1 MDKWRKKAYNRL
13 NTFLKVTQMNLR
25 EGLKNTKRVVF
36 KVGTSSLTYPN
47 GRLNI
52 NKIDILVRVIA
63 DLKNR
68 GMDAVLVSSGAIG
81 VGVGKLGLGEKPK
94 DMPGKQA
101 AAAVGQCELMYLYDK
116 LFSEYGHVTG
126 QVLLT
131 KDAIEHEDRRMNAH
145 NTFMRLIEMGV
156 VPIVNEND
164 AVSTEEI
171 EFGDNDTLSAYV
183 SALCDADLLVIL
195 TDIDGLYN
203 KNPREYPD
211 AQLISQVEEITD
223 DILALGGSAGSSRG
237 TGGMITKLY
246 AARIASEAGIKT
258 VVCSADEPKDIYRIF
273 DEEEFGTI
281 FR

>member
-1 MDKWRKKAYNRL
+1 
-13 NTFLKVTQMNLR
+13 MNLR
-25 EGLKNTKRVVF
+25 KGLKNTKRVVF

-68 GMDAVLVSSGAIG
+68 GMEVVLVSSGAIG
-81 VGVGKLGLGEKPK
+81 VGVGKLGLSEKPK
-94 DMPGKQA
+94 DMPSKQA

-131 KDAIEHEDRRMNAH
+131 KDAIEHDDRRTNAH
-145 NTFMRLIEMGV
+145 NTFMRLLEMGV

-183 SALCDADLLVIL
+183 AVLSESDLLVIL
-195 TDIDGLYN
+195 TDIDGLYDE
-203 KNPREYPD
+203 NPRENPS
-211 AQLISQVEEITD
+211 AHLISQVEKITD

-246 AARIASEAGIKT
+246 AARIASEANIKT
-258 VVCSADEPKDIYRIF
+258 VVCSAQEPRDIYQIF
-273 DEEEFGTI
+273 EEKEIGTI
-281 FR
+281 FG

>member
-1 MDKWRKKAYNRL
+1 
-13 NTFLKVTQMNLR
+13 MNLR
-25 EGLKNTKRVVF
+25 DGIKAAKRVVF

-52 NKIDILVRVIA
+52 NKIDVLVRVIA

-68 GMDAVLVSSGAIG
+68 GMETVLVSSGAIG
-81 VGVGKLGLGEKPK
+81 VGVGKLGLAEKPK
-94 DMPGKQA
+94 DMPSKQA

-116 LFSEYGHVTG
+116 LFSEYGHITG

-131 KDAIEHEDRRMNAH
+131 KDAIEHDDRRTNAH
-145 NTFMRLIEMGV
+145 NTFKRLLQMGV

-183 SALCDADLLVIL
+183 ATLCDADVLVIL
-195 TDIDGLYN
+195 TDIDGLYD
-203 KNPREYPD
+203 KNPREHAD
-211 AQLISQVEEITD
+211 ATLISEVEEITD
-223 DILALGGSAGSSRG
+223 KIMALGGAAGSSRG

-246 AARIASEAGIKT
+246 AARIASAAGIRT
-258 VVCSADEPKDIYRIF
+258 VICSAEDPKDIYKVF
-273 DEEEFGTI
+273 NGEEIGTI

>member
-1 MDKWRKKAYNRL
+1 
-13 NTFLKVTQMNLR
+13 MNLR
-25 EGLKNTKRVVF
+25 EGLKNAKRVVF

-52 NKIDILVRVIA
+52 NKIDILVRVIS

-68 GMDAVLVSSGAIG
+68 GMEPVLVSSGAIG
-81 VGVGKLGLGEKPK
+81 VGVGKLGFDKKPD
-94 DMPGKQA
+94 DMPSKQA

-131 KDAIEHEDRRMNAH
+131 KDAVEDEKRKNNAE
-145 NTFMRLIEMGV
+145 NTFKRLIEMGV

-183 SALCDADLLVIL
+183 SMLCKSDVLVIL
-195 TDIDGLYN
+195 TDIDGLYDR
-203 KNPREYPD
+203 NPRED
-211 AQLISQVEEITD
+211 ANANLISQVDKITD
-223 DILALGGSAGSSRG
+223 DILALGGSAGSTRG
-237 TGGMITKLY
+237 TGGMITKLH
-246 AARIASEAGIKT
+246 AAQIASGAGIKT
-258 VVCSADEPKDIYRIF
+258 IVCSAEEPRLIYDIF
-273 DEEEFGTI
+273 EEKEVGTI
-281 FR
+281 FK

>member
-1 MDKWRKKAYNRL
+1 
-13 NTFLKVTQMNLR
+13 MNLR
-25 EGLKNTKRVVF
+25 EGLKNSKRVVF
-36 KVGTSSLTYPN
+36 KVGTSSLTYAN
-47 GRLNI
+47 GKLNI
-52 NKIDILVRVIA
+52 NKIDRLVRVIA

-68 GMDAVLVSSGAIG
+68 GMDVVLVSSGAIG
-81 VGVGKLGLGEKPK
+81 VGVGKLNLGEKPK

-116 LFSEYGHVTG
+116 LFSEYGHITG

-131 KDAIEHEDRRMNAH
+131 KDAIEHEDRRANAH
-145 NTFMRLIEMGV
+145 NTFVKLLQLGV

-183 SALCDADLLVIL
+183 AELCDGDVLVIL
-195 TDIDGLYN
+195 TDIDGLYDA
-203 KNPREYPD
+203 NPRENPN
-211 AQLISQVEEITD
+211 ARLISQVEEITG

-246 AARIASEAGIKT
+246 AAQIASRAGIKT
-258 VVCSADEPKDIYRIF
+258 VVCSAEEPKDIYRIF
-273 DEEEFGTI
+273 EEEEIGTI
-281 FR
+281 FA

>member
-1 MDKWRKKAYNRL
+1 
-13 NTFLKVTQMNLR
+13 MNLR
-25 EGLKNTKRVVF
+25 ENLSKTKRVVF

-52 NKIDILVRVIA
+52 NKIDILVRVIS

-68 GMDAVLVSSGAIG
+68 GMEVVLVSSGAIG
-81 VGVGKLGLGEKPK
+81 VGVGKLGLSEKPK

-116 LFSEYGHVTG
+116 LFSEYGHITG

-131 KDAIEHEDRRMNAH
+131 KDAIEHEDRRQNAH
-145 NTFMRLIEMGV
+145 NTFITLIKMGV

-183 SALCDADLLVIL
+183 ACLCEGDLLVIL
-195 TDIDGLYN
+195 TDIDGLYDSDPRKN
-203 KNPREYPD
+203 KD
-211 AQLISQVEEITD
+211 ARLISQVEKITD
-223 DILALGGSAGSSRG
+223 DILNAAGSAGSSRG
-237 TGGMITKLY
+237 TGGMITKLH
-246 AARIASEAGIKT
+246 AAKIASDAGIKT
-258 VVCSADEPKDIYRIF
+258 IVCNADDPKLIYEIF
-273 DEEEFGTI
+273 EEKEIGTI
-281 FR
+281 FK

>member
-1 MDKWRKKAYNRL
+1 
-13 NTFLKVTQMNLR
+13 MNLR
-25 EGLKNTKRVVF
+25 EGIKAAKRVVF

-52 NKIDILVRVIA
+52 NKIDVLVRVIA

-68 GMDAVLVSSGAIG
+68 GMETVLVSSGAIG
-81 VGVGKLGLGEKPK
+81 VGVGKLGLAEKPK
-94 DMPGKQA
+94 DMPSKQA

-116 LFSEYGHVTG
+116 LFSEYGHITG

-131 KDAIEHEDRRMNAH
+131 KDAIEHDDRRTNAH
-145 NTFMRLIEMGV
+145 NTFKRLLQMGV

-183 SALCDADLLVIL
+183 ATLCDADVLVIL
-195 TDIDGLYN
+195 TDIDGLYD
-203 KNPREYPD
+203 KNPREHAD
-211 AQLISQVEEITD
+211 ATLISEVEEITD
-223 DILALGGSAGSSRG
+223 KIMALGGAAGSSRG

-246 AARIASEAGIKT
+246 AARIASAAGIRT
-258 VVCSADEPKDIYRIF
+258 VICSAEDPKDIYKVF
-273 DEEEFGTI
+273 NGEEIGTI

>member
-1 MDKWRKKAYNRL
+1 
-13 NTFLKVTQMNLR
+13 MNLR
-25 EGLKNTKRVVF
+25 EGLKNTQRVVF

-68 GMDAVLVSSGAIG
+68 GMDVVLVSSGAIG

-131 KDAIEHEDRRMNAH
+131 KDAIEHDDRRTNAH
-145 NTFMRLIEMGV
+145 NTFKKLLEMGV

-183 SALCDADLLVIL
+183 ATLCDAELLVIL

-203 KNPREYPD
+203 KNPREFTD

-246 AARIASEAGIKT
+246 AARIASKAGIKT

-273 DEEEFGTI
+273 EEEEFGTI

>member
-1 MDKWRKKAYNRL
+1 MNVRK
-13 NTFLKVTQMNLR
+13 NLSQ
-25 EGLKNTKRVVF
+25 TKRVVF

-47 GRLNI
+47 GKLNI
-52 NKIDILVRVIA
+52 NKIDLLVRVIS

-68 GMDAVLVSSGAIG
+68 GMEVILVSSGAIG

-116 LFSEYGHVTG
+116 LFSEYGHITG

-131 KDAIEHEDRRMNAH
+131 KDAIENKTRRQNAH
-145 NTFMRLIEMGV
+145 NTFITLINMGV

-183 SALCDADLLVIL
+183 ACLSESDLLVIL
-195 TDIDGLYN
+195 TDIDGLYDV
-203 KNPREYPD
+203 NPRENPS
-211 AQLISQVEEITD
+211 ARLITRVEKITD
-223 DILALGGSAGSSRG
+223 DIMALAGSAGSSRG
-237 TGGMITKLY
+237 TGGMITKLH
-246 AARIASEAGIKT
+246 AARIAQSEGIKT
-258 VVCSADEPKDIYRIF
+258 IVCSAENPKDIYGIF
-273 DEEEFGTI
+273 EGEEIGTI
-281 FR
+281 FG

>member
-1 MDKWRKKAYNRL
+1 
-13 NTFLKVTQMNLR
+13 MNLR

-47 GRLNI
+47 GKLNI
-52 NKIDILVRVIA
+52 NKIDKLVRVIS

-68 GMDAVLVSSGAIG
+68 GVEVVLVSSGAIG
-81 VGVGKLGLGEKPK
+81 VGVGKLGLDEKPK

-116 LFSEYGHVTG
+116 LFSEYGHITA

-131 KDAIEHEDRRMNAH
+131 KDAIEHSDRRMNAH
-145 NTFMRLIEMGV
+145 NTFMRLIELGA

-183 SALCDADLLVIL
+183 ACLSESDLLVIL
-195 TDIDGLYN
+195 TDIDGLYDA
-203 KNPREYPD
+203 NPRENPN
-211 AQLISQVEEITD
+211 ATLISQVEKITD
-223 DILALGGSAGSSRG
+223 DILALGGSAGTSRG
-237 TGGMITKLY
+237 TGGMITKLH
-246 AARIASEAGIKT
+246 AALIASEAGIKT
-258 VVCSADEPKDIYRIF
+258 VVCSAEEPKDIYKIF
-273 DEEEFGTI
+273 EEEEIGTI
-281 FR
+281 FG

>member
-1 MDKWRKKAYNRL
+1 
-13 NTFLKVTQMNLR
+13 MNLR
-25 EGLKNTKRVVF
+25 DGLKNTKRVVF

-47 GRLNI
+47 GKLNI
-52 NKIDILVRVIA
+52 NKIDLLVRVIS

-68 GMDAVLVSSGAIG
+68 GVDVVLVSSGAIG
-81 VGVGKLGLGEKPK
+81 VGVGKLSLPGKPK

-116 LFSEYGHVTG
+116 LFSEYGHITG

-131 KDAIEHEDRRMNAH
+131 KDAIEHEDRRTNAH
-145 NTFMRLIEMGV
+145 NTFMKLIEMGV

-183 SALCDADLLVIL
+183 SVLCESDLLVIL
-195 TDIDGLYN
+195 TDIDGLYDA
-203 KNPREYPD
+203 NPRENPS
-211 AQLISQVEEITD
+211 AKLISQVEKITED
-223 DILALGGSAGSSRG
+223 VLKLGGGTGSSRG

-246 AARIASEAGIKT
+246 AAQIASEANIKT
-258 VVCSADEPKDIYRIF
+258 IVCSADEPKLIYDIF
-273 DEEEFGTI
+273 EEKEIGTI
-281 FR
+281 FG

>member
-1 MDKWRKKAYNRL
+1 
-13 NTFLKVTQMNLR
+13 MNLR
-25 EGLKNTKRVVF
+25 DGLKNTKRVVF

-52 NKIDILVRVIA
+52 NKIDLLVRVIS

-68 GMDAVLVSSGAIG
+68 GIEVCLVSSGAIG
-81 VGVGKLGLGEKPK
+81 VGVGKLGLSEKPK
-94 DMPGKQA
+94 DMPSKQA

-116 LFSEYGHVTG
+116 LFSEYGHITG

-131 KDAIEHEDRRMNAH
+131 KDAIEHEDRKTNAH
-145 NTFMRLIEMGV
+145 NTFRRLIEMGV

-183 SALCDADLLVIL
+183 ACLSESDLLIIL
-195 TDIDGLYN
+195 TDIDGLYD
-203 KNPREYPD
+203 KNPRENPD
-211 AQLISQVEEITD
+211 AKLISQVEEINE
-223 DILALGGSAGSSRG
+223 DILALGGEAGSNRG

-246 AARIASEAGIKT
+246 AARIASAAGIKT
-258 VVCSADEPKDIYRIF
+258 IVMSADDPKDIYTVF
-273 DEEEFGTI
+273 DEAEIGTI
-281 FR
+281 FK

>member
-1 MDKWRKKAYNRL
+1 
-13 NTFLKVTQMNLR
+13 MNLR
-25 EGLKNTKRVVF
+25 KGLKDVKRVVF

-47 GRLNI
+47 GKLNI
-52 NKIDILVRVIA
+52 NKIDRLVRTIA

-68 GMDAVLVSSGAIG
+68 GMEPVLVSSGAIG

-116 LFSEYGHVTG
+116 LFSEYGHITG

-131 KDAIEHEDRRMNAH
+131 KDAIEHDDRRTNAH
-145 NTFMRLIEMGV
+145 NTFMKLLQLGV

-183 SALCDADLLVIL
+183 ATLCESDVLVIL
-195 TDIDGLYN
+195 TDIDGLYDA
-203 KNPREYPD
+203 NPREKTD
-211 AQLISQVEEITD
+211 ARLISQVEKITD

-246 AARIASEAGIKT
+246 AAQIASDAGIKT
-258 VVCSADEPKDIYRIF
+258 IVCSAEEPKDIYRIF
-273 DEEEFGTI
+273 DEEEIGTI
-281 FR
+281 FA

>member
-1 MDKWRKKAYNRL
+1 
-13 NTFLKVTQMNLR
+13 MNLR
-25 EGLKNTKRVVF
+25 DGLKNTKRVVF

-52 NKIDILVRVIA
+52 DKIDRLVRVIA

-68 GMDAVLVSSGAIG
+68 GVDTVLVSSGAIG
-81 VGVGKLGLGEKPK
+81 VGVGKLNLGEKPK

-131 KDAIEHEDRRMNAH
+131 KDAIEHEDRRINAH
-145 NTFMRLIEMGV
+145 NTFMKLLH
-156 VPIVNEND
+156 D

-183 SALCDADLLVIL
+183 ATLCESDLLVIL
-195 TDIDGLYN
+195 TDIDGLYDA
-203 KNPREYPD
+203 NPRENPD
-211 AQLISQVEEITD
+211 AKLISQVEKITE

-246 AARIASEAGIKT
+246 AAQIASKSGIKT

-273 DEEEFGTI
+273 EEEEIGTI
-281 FR
+281 FA

>member
-1 MDKWRKKAYNRL
+1 
-13 NTFLKVTQMNLR
+13 MNLR
-25 EGLKNTKRVVF
+25 EGLKNTKRIVF

-47 GRLNI
+47 GKLNI
-52 NKIDILVRVIA
+52 NKIDKLVRVIS

-68 GMDAVLVSSGAIG
+68 GMETVLVSSGAIG
-81 VGVGKLGLGEKPK
+81 VGVGKLGLAEKPH

-116 LFSEYGHVTG
+116 LFSEYGHITG

-131 KDAIEHEDRRMNAH
+131 KDAVEHPDRKQNAH
-145 NTFMRLIEMGV
+145 NTFHRLIQLGV

-171 EFGDNDTLSAYV
+171 EFGDNDTLSAHV
-183 SALCDADLLVIL
+183 ACLCESDLLVIL

-203 KNPREYPD
+203 KNPRENPD
-211 AQLISQVEEITD
+211 AELISQVCGITD
-223 DILALGGSAGSSRG
+223 EVLSLGGGAGSTRG

-246 AARIASEAGIKT
+246 AARIASNENIKT
-258 VVCSADEPKDIYRIF
+258 IVCSAENPDLIYDIF
-273 DEEEFGTI
+273 EEKEVGTI
-281 FR
+281 FK

>member
-1 MDKWRKKAYNRL
+1 
-13 NTFLKVTQMNLR
+13 MNLR
-25 EGLKNTKRVVF
+25 EGLKETKRVVF

-68 GMDAVLVSSGAIG
+68 GMEVVLVSSGAIG
-81 VGVGKLGLGEKPK
+81 VGVGKLALSEKPK
-94 DMPGKQA
+94 DMPSKQA

-116 LFSEYGHVTG
+116 LFSEYGHITG

-131 KDAIEHEDRRMNAH
+131 KDAIEHDDRRVNAH
-145 NTFMRLIEMGV
+145 NTFRRLLEMGV

-183 SALCDADLLVIL
+183 AVLSESDLLVIL
-195 TDIDGLYN
+195 TDIDGLYDA
-203 KNPREYPD
+203 NPRENPS
-211 AQLISQVEEITD
+211 ARLISQVEEITD

-246 AARIASEAGIKT
+246 AARIASEANIKT
-258 VVCSADEPKDIYRIF
+258 IVCSAEEPRDIYEIF
-273 DEEEFGTI
+273 EEKEIGTI
-281 FR
+281 FG

>member
-1 MDKWRKKAYNRL
+1 
-13 NTFLKVTQMNLR
+13 MNLR
-25 EGLKNTKRVVF
+25 DGLKNTKRVVF

-47 GRLNI
+47 GKLNI
-52 NKIDILVRVIA
+52 NKIDLLVRVIS

-68 GMDAVLVSSGAIG
+68 GIDVVLVSSGAIG
-81 VGVGKLGLGEKPK
+81 VGVGKLSLPGKPK

-116 LFSEYGHVTG
+116 LFSEYGHITG

-131 KDAIEHEDRRMNAH
+131 KDAIEHEDRRTNAH
-145 NTFMRLIEMGV
+145 NTFMKLIEMGV

-183 SALCDADLLVIL
+183 SVLCESDLLVIL
-195 TDIDGLYN
+195 TDIDGLYDA
-203 KNPREYPD
+203 NPRENPS
-211 AQLISQVEEITD
+211 AKLISQVEKITED
-223 DILALGGSAGSSRG
+223 VLKLGGGTGSSRG

-246 AARIASEAGIKT
+246 AAQIASEANINT
-258 VVCSADEPKDIYRIF
+258 IVCSADEPKLIYDIF
-273 DEEEFGTI
+273 EEKEIGTI
-281 FR
+281 FG

>member
-1 MDKWRKKAYNRL
+1 
-13 NTFLKVTQMNLR
+13 MNLR
-25 EGLKNTKRVVF
+25 DGLKNTKRVVF

-52 NKIDILVRVIA
+52 NKIDILVRVIS

-68 GMDAVLVSSGAIG
+68 GMEVVLVSSGAIG
-81 VGVGKLGLGEKPK
+81 VGVGKLGLSEKPK
-94 DMPGKQA
+94 DMPSKQA

-116 LFSEYGHVTG
+116 LFSEYGHITG

-131 KDAIEHEDRRMNAH
+131 KDAIEHDDRRVNAH
-145 NTFMRLIEMGV
+145 NTFRRLIEMGV

-183 SALCDADLLVIL
+183 ACLSESDLLIIL
-195 TDIDGLYN
+195 TDIDGLYDA
-203 KNPREYPD
+203 NPRENPE
-211 AQLISQVEEITD
+211 AKLIGQVEEINE
-223 DILALGGSAGSSRG
+223 DILALGGDAGSSRG

-246 AARIASEAGIKT
+246 AARIASGAGIKT
-258 VVCSADEPKDIYRIF
+258 IVMSADNPKDIYSVF
-273 DEEEFGTI
+273 EEVEIGTI
-281 FR
+281 FK